1 MFDDLRLFGCGNTA
15 GKSFAF
21 LSRVAKQTRRKNYKK
36 MCAPFKTSK
45 CKKFSLSPNYREE
58 QIEMCPSNTT
68 AHPHISS
75 RRVRGCGSV
84 QNPHCVNILPEMMS
98 FRCCVPRVLLE
109 EKLTSTSTLTHSQTQ
124 TVSIQHFSKH
134 SFADGCK

>member
-1 MFDDLRLFGCGNTA
+1 MENVMFDDLRLFGCGNTA

-21 LSRVAKQTRRKNYKK
+21 LSRVAKQTGRKNYKK

-45 CKKFSLSPNYREE
+45 CKKFSLSPNQREE

-68 AHPHISS
+68 AHPHMSS

-109 EKLTSTSTLTHSQTQ
+109 EKLTLTHTQ

-134 SFADGCK
+134 SFEDGCK